1 MQLKSWLFSILLIS
15 LAAQATPLR
24 CDMIHHRTNFAENQ
38 AKKII
43 QEARYV
49 KHRSFYEYSRA
60 FGSEFTTELES
71 LSLEA
76 VWIDMGAGV
85 GRALKDSSEFR
96 NRFGKSHPQLWG
108 VSKQDADF
116 DTKEFSVRWLGGRYF
131 EEIKANEFPASLHL
145 VTDYFGVLSYTAHVS
160 EYLNF
165 VFDRMPIQGKFF
177 AVIGSGDRILKSDS
191 HWHRIFGNLTLLQY
205 LKSVPN
211 LQVKTKSLGD
221 GSQAVIMIK
230 TGPVLFPQL
239 YLKKYDFQL
248 FPQRQFIM

>member
-1 MQLKSWLFSILLIS
+1 
-15 LAAQATPLR
+15 
-24 CDMIHHRTNFAENQ
+24 MIHHRTNFAENQ

-49 KHRSFYEYSRA
+49 KHRSFYEYSRT

-85 GRALKDSSEFR
+85 GRALKDYFEFR

-177 AVIGSGDRILKSDS
+177 AGRTEGAVVRFALQIVALDGRACDVFRFFFLGRYAG
-191 HWHRIFGNLTLLQY
+191 FGR
-205 LKSVPN
+205 
-211 LQVKTKSLGD
+211 G
-221 GSQAVIMIK
+221 
-230 TGPVLFPQL
+230 
-239 YLKKYDFQL
+239 
-248 FPQRQFIM
+248 